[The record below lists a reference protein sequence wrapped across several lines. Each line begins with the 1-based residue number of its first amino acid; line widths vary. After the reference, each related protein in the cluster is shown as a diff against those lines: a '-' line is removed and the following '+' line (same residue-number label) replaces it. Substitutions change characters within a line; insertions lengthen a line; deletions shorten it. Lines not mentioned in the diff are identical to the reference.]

1 MNGFEVTKFADSKD
15 SDTFLQQIAQ
25 AVNNIER
32 NLSLLPVYFGSYDPT
47 GQIDAELGSIY
58 IRTGAQSKNTQM
70 TTPKLY
76 IKTRLGKIGWLALI
90 YTGAEL
96 STTISAN
103 QGAIHVYIPETGNAE
118 LYYKQSADATS
129 TGWKV
134 L

>member
-15 SDTFLQQIAQ
+15 SDTFLRQIAQ

-32 NLSLLPVYFGSYDPT
+32 NLSLLPVYYGGYDPN

-76 IKTRLGKIGWLALI
+76 MKTQVGKNGWLALI
-90 YTGAEL
+90 YTG
-96 STTISAN
+96 SQGFTSISAN
-103 QGAIHVYIPETGNAE
+103 QGSLYVHIPETGNAE
-118 LYYKQSADATS
+118 LYYKQSNDATAN
-129 TGWKV
+129 GWKT